1 MVLRFI
7 KICQFLW
14 LGSPIQAF
22 NILASPCFQ
31 HFFILFFKIHPCA
44 DTLLEPCQTSRGTII
59 WSFPFRA
66 EFPRLFSVTASEAA
80 VRRCTIKIFAKSI
93 GKHLWQSLFDAIF
106 LSYWNTKSKQRQ
118 RYEKS
123 SSLLQMS
130 KLCYLIDRQK

>member
-7 KICQFLW
+7 KICKFLW
-14 LGSPIQAF
+14 LGSAIQVF

-31 HFFILFFKIHPCA
+31 HFFILFFKIRPCA

-80 VRRCTIKIFAKSI
+80 VRRCTIKFFCKIHRKTLVTVSFWCNFFELLKYKKKTKIALRKE
-93 GKHLWQSLFDAIF
+93 
-106 LSYWNTKSKQRQ
+106 LSVTANEQAVPT
-118 RYEKS
+118 
-123 SSLLQMS
+123 
-130 KLCYLIDRQK
+130 